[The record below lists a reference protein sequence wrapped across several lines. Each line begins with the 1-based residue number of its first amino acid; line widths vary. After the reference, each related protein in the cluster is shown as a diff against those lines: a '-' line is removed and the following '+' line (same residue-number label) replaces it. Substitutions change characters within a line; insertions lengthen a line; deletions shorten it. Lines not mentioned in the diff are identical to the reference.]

1 MFVLYSV
8 PVWIWL
14 ASLKPK
20 NALNYLVHHHSCQLG
35 GYPESIWVVWKIM
48 MMIPKQWSL
57 SPDEG
62 TLWHVKVWRSVKM
75 EHITN
80 VVESTNDIVQFH
92 NPKCLRL
99 WNWAFFSILFDN
111 LTWHIKNHFF
121 HQLMNNGS
129 YCYFETEQD
138 GWLASTW
145 KFPSGCFGLH
155 SNVDLDCIKINT
167 LFSSRETELE
177 EGYSSHLQTVH
188 HVIHISNI

>member
-35 GYPESIWVVWKIM
+35 GYPESIWVVWKKM

-62 TLWHVKVWRSVKM
+62 TLWHVKDWRSVKM

-92 NPKCLRL
+92 NPKRLRL

-111 LTWHIKNHFF
+111 LLDTSKIIFFISWWTMALIAILRLNKTADWLQLGNFHWVASVSIAMLTWIVSTPFS
-121 HQLMNNGS
+121 HQGRQN
-129 YCYFETEQD
+129 
-138 GWLASTW
+138 
-145 KFPSGCFGLH
+145 
-155 SNVDLDCIKINT
+155 
-167 LFSSRETELE
+167 
-177 EGYSSHLQTVH
+177 
-188 HVIHISNI
+188 